1 MADDA
6 SVMTRGGVQRVSE
19 TLGLRLRYAVA
30 WLVFFLG
37 YRVFGLRRAVI
48 RGNLVRSFPQ
58 FTAAER
64 NRVRVDFVRRQS
76 ELLAELDYSRALTA
90 AELRQRVRVVDPQG
104 VLAASD
110 RIVLVAG
117 HQCNFEWLL
126 LRLSLEM
133 GSSMVCVYKQMNAS
147 WAENYFREIRSK
159 FGAVLLPSTQIRQQL
174 RSIRGARAF
183 GLVADQVPRTSPE
196 RHWTRF
202 LHQDTAF
209 FMGPE
214 RMARLLR
221 ARIVYLS
228 MRRAGRGLYEVV
240 IEPLTAVGERL
251 AEGEATERY
260 ARALERDINA
270 DPAGWWWSHKRW
282 KKLKEGRERA
292 GRHRKD

>member
-1 MADDA
+1 MADDDA
-6 SVMTRGGVQRVSE
+6 AVMTHGGGQRVPE
-19 TLGLRLRYAVA
+19 AFGLRLRYALA
-30 WLVFFLG
+30 ALVFFLG
-37 YRVFGLRRAVI
+37 YRLFGLRRAVI
-48 RGNLVRSFPQ
+48 RDNLVRSFPQ
-58 FTAAER
+58 FTDAER

-76 ELLAELDYSRALTA
+76 EFMAELDYSRALTA
-90 AELRQRVRVVDPQG
+90 DELRQRVRIVDPQG

-110 RIVLVAG
+110 RIVIVAG

-133 GSSMVCVYKQMNAS
+133 GSSMVCVYKQMKMS
-147 WAENYFREIRSK
+147 WAENYFRDIRSK
-159 FGAVLLPSTQIRQQL
+159 FGAVLLPSSQIRQQL
-174 RSIRGARAF
+174 RSIRNARAF

-196 RHWTRF
+196 RYWTRF

-221 ARIVYLS
+221 ARTVYLS
-228 MRRAGRGLYEVV
+228 LRRTGRGLYEVV
-240 IEPLTAVGERL
+240 LEPLSAAGERL
-251 AEGEATERY
+251 ADGATTERY

-282 KKLKEGRERA
+282 KKLQGEGVR
-292 GRHRKD
+292 G

>member
-1 MADDA
+1 MADDDA
-6 SVMTRGGVQRVSE
+6 SVMTHGGVQRVPE
-19 TLGLRLRYAVA
+19 TFGLRLRYAVA
-30 WLVFFLG
+30 ALIFFLG
-37 YRVFGLRRAVI
+37 YRVLGLRRAVI

-58 FTAAER
+58 FNDSER
-64 NRVRVDFVRRQS
+64 SRVRVDFVRRQS
-76 ELLAELDYSRALTA
+76 ELLAELDYSRVLTA
-90 AELRQRVRVVDPQG
+90 EELRQRVRIVDPQG

-110 RIVLVAG
+110 RIVLAAG

-133 GSSMVCVYKQMNAS
+133 GSSMVCVYKQMNTS
-147 WAENYFREIRSK
+147 WAENYFRDIRSK

-174 RSIRGARAF
+174 RSIRNARAF

-221 ARIVYLS
+221 ARTVYLS
-228 MRRAGRGLYEVV
+228 LRRTGRGLYEVV
-240 IEPLTAVGERL
+240 LEPLTTAGERL
-251 AEGEATERY
+251 AEGEVTERY

-282 KKLKEGRERA
+282 KKLKEGRA
-292 GRHRKD
+292 GREG

>member
-1 MADDA
+1 MAEAAPLAHGD
-6 SVMTRGGVQRVSE
+6 SRRVPE
-19 TLGLRLRYAVA
+19 TFGLRLRYAVA
-30 WLVFFLG
+30 ALVFFLG
-37 YRVFGLRRAVI
+37 YRVFGLRREVI
-48 RGNLVRSFPQ
+48 RGNLARSLPDS
-58 FTAAER
+58 TDAER

-76 ELLAELDYSRALTA
+76 ELLAELDYSRVLTA
-90 AELRQRVRVVDPQG
+90 EELRQRVRVIDPAG

-126 LRLSLEM
+126 LRMSLEM
-133 GSSMVCVYKQMNAS
+133 GSTMVCVYKQMKSS
-147 WAENYFREIRSK
+147 WAENYFGAIRSK

-174 RSIRGARAF
+174 RSIRTARAF

-221 ARIVYLS
+221 ARTVYLS
-228 MRRAGRGLYEVV
+228 MRRSGRGLYEVV
-240 IEPLTAVGERL
+240 IEPLTAAGERL
-251 AEGEATERY
+251 ADGQTTERY
-260 ARALERDINA
+260 ARVLERDINA

-282 KKLKEGRERA
+282 KKLEGDR
-292 GRHRKD
+292 GRD